1 MSAGDAATRALAARR
16 GAGLFV
22 LRERALVAVRGR
34 DRVRWLD
41 GMLSNDVAH
50 LRPGRSSSG
59 CYALLLTPQGRIVCD
74 FHVIQRGEEL
84 WLETEARGLPE
95 VLARLERHIIADDVT
110 LEDRS
115 VAITRIGVE
124 GAAAPRLLARALG
137 EPPQLAP
144 ECADDFS
151 CAGHRICVASFGWSG
166 APGFQLIAP
175 AEAEASLA
183 SALRAAAVPDAPLVE
198 GDAEVLEILRI
209 EAGIPRLHRELDED
223 VLPAEAGLM
232 ARAVSLEKGC
242 YTGQEIVARIHS
254 RGAESHRLVA
264 LRFAAAEAAVGAE
277 LRAGERVV
285 GSVTS
290 SCRSASAG
298 PIGLGFVRRPFD
310 AEGNELR
317 ADGVPVRV
325 AAAPLVAPTGGA

>member
-1 MSAGDAATRALAARR
+1 MSADDAAKRAVAVRR
-16 GAGLFV
+16 GAGVFA
-22 LRERALVAVRGR
+22 LRERALIAVRGR

-41 GMLSNDVAH
+41 GMLSNDVAR
-50 LRPGRSSSG
+50 LRPGPSSSG

-74 FHVIQRGEEL
+74 FHVLQRGDEL

-115 VAITRIGVE
+115 AEVARIGIE

-151 CAGHRICVASFGWSG
+151 CAGHRICVAAFGWSG
-166 APGFQLIAP
+166 APAFQLVAP
-175 AEAEASLA
+175 AGAGPSLQ
-183 SALRAAAVPDAPLVE
+183 SALRAAAAPDVALVE

-209 EAGIPRLHRELDED
+209 EAGIPRLHRELDEG

-254 RGAESHRLVA
+254 RGAESHHLVA
-264 LRFAAAEAAVGAE
+264 LRFADAEPAAGTE
-277 LRAGERVV
+277 LRAGGRVV

-290 SCRSASAG
+290 SCRSAAAG

-310 AEGNELR
+310 TEGSELE
-317 ADGVPVRV
+317 ADGVVARV
-325 AAAPLVAPTGGA
+325 ATAPLVAPSGGA

>member
-1 MSAGDAATRALAARR
+1 MSADEAARLALAARR
-16 GAGLFV
+16 GAGLFA

-41 GMLSNDVAH
+41 GMLSNDVAR

-74 FHVIQRGEEL
+74 FHVLARADEL
-84 WLETEARGLPE
+84 WLETDARGLPE

-115 VAITRIGVE
+115 AEIARIGVE
-124 GAAAPRLLARALG
+124 GAGASRLLARALG
-137 EPPQLAP
+137 ELPQLAS

-166 APGFQLIAP
+166 APGFQLIAQ
-175 AEAEASLA
+175 AGAEASLA
-183 SALRAAAVPDAPLVE
+183 AALRAAAAPDAPLVE

-209 EAGIPRLHRELDED
+209 EAGIPRLHRELDEG

-232 ARAVSLEKGC
+232 PRAVSLQKGC

-254 RGAESHRLVA
+254 RDAESHHLVA
-264 LRFAAAEAAVGAE
+264 LRFAGAEAAPGAE
-277 LRAGERVV
+277 LCAGERVV

-310 AEGNELR
+310 AEGTELR
-317 ADGVPVRV
+317 ADGVPAQV
-325 AAAPLVAPTGGA
+325 ASAPLVAPTGDA